1 MSAAE
6 TKKKTDAQAQSALAE
21 SFGGAL
27 RKYVREL
34 DGEQPCR
41 LYDMALAAVEGE
53 LFRFALS
60 HCDGNRSRAAKM
72 LGISRT
78 TLARKLDT
86 PANGKPNGKLRAAA
100 KANGKGKGK
109 SKAKSKAKLA
119 PNKRKTNGAARARK
133 R

>member
-6 TKKKTDAQAQSALAE
+6 TKKKTDAQAQGALAE

-78 TLARKLDT
+78 TLARKLDM
-86 PANGKPNGKLRAAA
+86 PANGKANGKLRAAA
-100 KANGKGKGK
+100 KTNGKGKGK
-109 SKAKSKAKLA
+109 SKSKAKLA
-119 PNKRKTNGAARARK
+119 PPNKRKTNGAARARK